1 MLASEVILDI
11 PRGECLGA
19 KSTETSE
26 VAGEATLVRFCWC
39 EDGVAGAAGATGA
52 CTGGGGAGCG
62 SGGGD
67 CGRGISCGRL
77 VAGLVK
83 DLIVTCWLLTVF
95 VCALEQFE
103 RERWLFS
110 WA

>member
-1 MLASEVILDI
+1 MLASEVLLDI

-26 VAGEATLVRFCWC
+26 VAGEAILVRFCWW
-39 EDGVAGAAGATGA
+39 EDGVAGAGGATGA
-52 CTGGGGAGCG
+52 CTGGGGAGWG
-62 SGGGD
+62 SSGGD

-77 VAGLVK
+77 VGGLVK

>member
-39 EDGVAGAAGATGA
+39 EDGVAGATGA

-77 VAGLVK
+77 G
-83 DLIVTCWLLTVF
+83 
-95 VCALEQFE
+95 
-103 RERWLFS
+103 
-110 WA
+110 